1 MADTI
6 NAVPTPPQSTKNK
19 NKTHIERV
27 QRAKN
32 RIHLAAGVDPSSLLG
47 QHSPASWAQSL
58 IEQLATIIELARSGT
73 AGITVEQLVAR
84 LKDEATRDQTAK
96 GVVTNS
102 IVTRIRLEIT
112 GKSQG
117 CAPPN
122 GEDEVADPN
131 GDAHMA
137 SSPSKGRPCKRRR
150 KNSETEHEP
159 QAIRTED
166 AEDEEDAD
174 DSRGIVSPSA
184 EAKGPLPIDEYHKR
198 IAAHRER
205 LQLFENKRDAAQ
217 ALINQADTL
226 NEALQKAIS
235 SRDVARAKSQESAN
249 ALTELEALVAQ
260 HGHILPSSVRDSIP
274 QAKQTSDEANR
285 ETEQAEIDLAAAQKS
300 VDDHADK
307 ELGLQHE
314 VGLMNDAIAGCVDD
328 ISNVEKDLGAAICL
342 QRLQR
347 VNWEMLRARS
357 VEQVNDF
364 LRAINDFLEPG
375 EGAE

>member
-19 NKTHIERV
+19 NKTHTERV

-122 GEDEVADPN
+122 GEDEVADPDA
-131 GDAHMA
+131 DAHLT

-150 KNSETEHEP
+150 KNSETEHDP
-159 QAIRTED
+159 QAVRTD
-166 AEDEEDAD
+166 AEDEEDAEG
-174 DSRGIVSPSA
+174 SRRIVSPSA

-217 ALINQADTL
+217 ALIKQADTL

-235 SRDVARAKSQESAN
+235 SRDVASAKSQESAS

-274 QAKQTSDEANR
+274 QAKQTLDEANR
-285 ETEQAEIDLAAAQKS
+285 ETEQAEVDLAAAQKR
-300 VDDHADK
+300 VDGHA
-307 ELGLQHE
+307 ERESGLQHE

-328 ISNVEKDLGAAICL
+328 IGNVEKDLGAAICL

-347 VNWEMLRARS
+347 VNWEVLRARS
-357 VEQVNDF
+357 VEQVNDL

>member
-19 NKTHIERV
+19 NKTHTERV

-73 AGITVEQLVAR
+73 A
-84 LKDEATRDQTAK
+84 
-96 GVVTNS
+96 VTNS

-122 GEDEVADPN
+122 GEDEVTDPDA
-131 GDAHMA
+131 DAHMT

-198 IAAHRER
+198 IAVHRER

-226 NEALQKAIS
+226 NEALQKSIS

-274 QAKQTSDEANR
+274 QAKQTSDEANC
-285 ETEQAEIDLAAAQKS
+285 EAEQAEVDLAAAQKS

-307 ELGLQHE
+307 EPGLQHE

-328 ISNVEKDLGAAICL
+328 IGNVEKDLGAAICL

-347 VNWEMLRARS
+347 VNWEVLRARS
-357 VEQVNDF
+357 VEQVNDL